1 MWTNS
6 PVTIFALQLPHDPA
20 RHALGN
26 QTPARVAAART
37 VSPDLASNVLPDASV
52 ALIVLMHDL
61 EPSPISK
68 PGGGME
74 P

>member
-61 EPSPISK
+61 KPSPISK